1 MEMRKS
7 FTLIELLVVIAIIAI
22 LAAMLLPALSKAR
35 DKARTIACANNL
47 KQLGL
52 SMALYTDEH
61 DGTYPP
67 SSTTKQGTETFNP
80 KWCNIMLR
88 SGAMN
93 ESSFLYD
100 PSDTS
105 TYASSGRK
113 QGKDLG
119 DTQSSNVSYGYNNN
133 HIGSST
139 RYKNATTGLFTGPAK
154 QQIILQPSATIVLAE
169 TQHEVTTADAQV
181 FNNGLRGGGRYIF
194 YDQYGRDDGNSH
206 GGILA
211 APHGAST
218 NVCWADGHVS
228 NHKTMAHF
236 DRNSFNPHMTA
247 DCNVYKLEPFT
258 TGTEVKAPPKN
269 YANNYMDRY

>member
-61 DGTYPP
+61 DGTYAPT
-67 SSTTKQGTETFNP
+67 STVKQGTETFNP

-88 SGAMN
+88 SGVMN

-105 TYASSGRK
+105 TYATTGRK
-113 QGKDLG
+113 QGKNLG
-119 DTQSSNVSYGYNNN
+119 DNQSSNVSYGYNGQ

-139 RYKNATTGLFTGPAK
+139 RYKNATTGLFTGPAN
-154 QQIILQPSATIVLAE
+154 QQSILQPSATIVFAE

-181 FNNGLRGGGRYIF
+181 FSGDNRGGGRYMF
-194 YDQYGRDDGNSH
+194 CDQYARSDSNSH

-228 NHKTMAHF
+228 NEKTMAHF

-247 DCNVYKLEPFT
+247 DCNVYKLDPFT